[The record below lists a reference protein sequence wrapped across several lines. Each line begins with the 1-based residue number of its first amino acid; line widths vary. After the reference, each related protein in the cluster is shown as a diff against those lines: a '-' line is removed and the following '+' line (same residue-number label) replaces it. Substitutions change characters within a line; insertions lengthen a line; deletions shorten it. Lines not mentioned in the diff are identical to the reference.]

1 MLPINSVR
9 TPVLSAITSTAT
21 SIDTN
26 NSFSNNINT
35 VQNINSVSTPPSG
48 KLAARRKGMRLKLDL
63 AGARVDMNQQKKPIS
78 HFQTLEQDTKMMIQ
92 NKGIVYD
99 SKVEGQRY
107 SDITTA
113 KQTQLFIT
121 NKEGKLIGLPAN
133 RLQIGGEN
141 IAIRSQ
147 YPCNDTQSI
156 ENHLMMLIENR
167 TPVLV
172 VLASA
177 NDIYDPSSQSYKLE
191 PYFMGNKKY
200 GAIEVKSRLE
210 KKDFKV
216 STNNDA
222 KTNSQLKLDHYNM
235 DLFGGDKNITVPVIH
250 VTNWTDRET
259 ISVDDIKSLNS
270 IVGVLVQGRIGELIK
285 MGSTAIGNKDKLLPV
300 IHCKAGIGRTGVLVA
315 TMQLMKRDNTL
326 TASEIVLSLR
336 ESGNPDMVQTES
348 QYQTLL
354 NL

>member
-1 MLPINSVR
+1 MLPINSIR
-9 TPVLSAITSTAT
+9 IPVLPTTSSTAAPI
-21 SIDTN
+21 SAN

-35 VQNINSVSTPPSG
+35 MQNTTSVNTPPLG
-48 KLAARRKGMRLKLDL
+48 KLAARRKGMELKLDL

-92 NKGIVYD
+92 NKGIIYD

-107 SDITTA
+107 SDISTA

-121 NKEGKLIGLPAN
+121 NKEGNLIGLPAN

-147 YPCNDTQSI
+147 YPRNDIKSI
-156 ENHLMMLIENR
+156 ENHLTMLIENR

-172 VLASA
+172 VLASE

-216 STNNDA
+216 DTNNTSKAD
-222 KTNSQLKLDHYNM
+222 NRLKLDHYNI
-235 DLFGGDKNITVPVIH
+235 DLFGGEKKITVPVIH
-250 VTNWTDRET
+250 VSNWTDRET
-259 ISVDDIKSLNS
+259 VSIDDIKSLNN
-270 IVGVLVQGRIGELIK
+270 IVNVLVRGRIGELAK

-300 IHCKAGIGRTGVLVA
+300 IHCKAGIGRTGVLVTA
-315 TMQLMKRDNTL
+315 MQLMKRDNTL

-336 ESGNPDMVQTES
+336 ESGNPNMVQTES